1 VLQIRHAAVRGHDPE
16 TVRVSEVIA
25 GLSRALDITEG
36 HPQGHAARSC
46 IIGMRIA
53 SLLGLPEEA
62 RTDLF
67 FALLLKDVG
76 CSSNAARVYQLFGGD
91 DHAAKRAVWLRD
103 WRRLLE
109 KAGYGLGYAGR
120 GEGFTGRLR
129 HLLRLA
135 AAGPKAERE
144 LFAVRCERGA
154 AIALDLGLSAT
165 AAAAIRCMD
174 EHWDGGGQPA
184 GLRGEGIPLLARIV
198 GLAQVLEI
206 FSDQAGVAGARDVAI
221 RRSGRWFDPAMV
233 AATRPLF
240 DDDSFWTVL
249 QREDPMQL
257 VAGAEPA
264 PLYVR
269 ADHTR
274 LDRIAEACASVI
286 DAKSP
291 YTSNHS
297 RRVAH
302 YAGVIGTRLQFDDGS
317 LVRLRR
323 AALLHDIGKLGVP
336 NRILDKPGT
345 LTAEE
350 WAVVRLHPAHTFHI
364 LQAVPLFRGFAADAS
379 YHHEK
384 LNGGGYPY
392 AMAGI
397 GLSPTARVLAV
408 ADITDALLADRPY
421 RAGLDPFAVAGI
433 LEMECAEGGLC
444 ATTVRAMV
452 TSLSDGQLLTPPS
465 PLTGGSFISPP
476 T

>member
-1 VLQIRHAAVRGHDPE
+1 VLQIRHAAFRGHEPE

-53 SLLGLPEEA
+53 DLLDLPEEA

-67 FALLLKDVG
+67 YALLLKDVG

-103 WRRLLE
+103 WRRLIE
-109 KAGYGLGYAGR
+109 KAGYGFGYAGR

-135 AAGPKAERE
+135 AAGPGAERE
-144 LFAVRCERGA
+144 LFRVRCERGA
-154 AIALDLGLSAT
+154 AIALDLGLSAS
-165 AAAAIRCMD
+165 AAAAIRAMD
-174 EHWDGGGQPA
+174 EHWDGGGQPT
-184 GLRGEGIPLLARIV
+184 GLRGEAIPLLARII

-206 FSDQAGVAGARDVAI
+206 FSDQGGVASAREVA
-221 RRSGRWFDPAMV
+221 RRRTGRWFDPAVV
-233 AATRPLF
+233 AAIQPLF
-240 DDDSFWTVL
+240 DDAGFWSAL
-249 QREDPMQL
+249 QRQDPMQL
-257 VAGAEPA
+257 VAGAEPS
-264 PLYVR
+264 PLHVR
-269 ADHTR
+269 ADHAR
-274 LDRIAEACASVI
+274 LDRIAEAFASVI

-291 YTSNHS
+291 YTSHHS
-297 RRVAH
+297 RRVAR
-302 YAGVIGTRLQFDDGS
+302 YAGVIGTRLQFDEGS

-345 LTAEE
+345 LSADE
-350 WAVVRLHPAHTFHI
+350 WSVVRLHPAHTFHI
-364 LQAVPLFRGFAADAS
+364 LQAVPLFRGFASDAS

-384 LNGGGYPY
+384 LNGAGYPY

-397 GLSPTARVLAV
+397 GLSPTARILAV

-433 LEMECAEGGLC
+433 LEMECADGALC
-444 ATTVRAMV
+444 GTTVQAMV
-452 TSLSDGQLLTPPS
+452 ASLSDGQLVGR
-465 PLTGGSFISPP
+465 TG
-476 T
+476 